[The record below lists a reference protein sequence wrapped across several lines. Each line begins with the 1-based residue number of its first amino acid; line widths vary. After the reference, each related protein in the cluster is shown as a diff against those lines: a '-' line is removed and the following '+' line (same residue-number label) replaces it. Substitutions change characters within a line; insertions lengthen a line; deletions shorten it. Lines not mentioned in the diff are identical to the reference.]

1 MDSLRD
7 WGYAKDYV
15 ECMWLILQQD
25 EPDDYVIATGV
36 QHTVREFTTLA
47 FANDGIELEWKG
59 EGMDENCT
67 VYQQVTIGQKN
78 GEYPVI
84 GNNVTIYPGAR
95 ILGGITVGDN
105 SIIAPNSV
113 VIHDVSDNDTVAGV
127 PAKSIRREGR
137 V

>member
-1 MDSLRD
+1 M
-7 WGYAKDYV
+7 